1 MRTLATLAAASVLT
15 LAGAALAQTTPP
27 APQSQPQAQDQT
39 TQRPA
44 RPRLTRGDMDAL
56 TDARMAAIQ
65 AGLKLNADQQRLWT
79 PVEQALRVMA
89 TARATRFE
97 EARQRLDQRRQGA
110 QGQQGAQ
117 PTPPTPP
124 DLSQRLEQGAERAT
138 QAAQRLAA
146 LSTAV
151 KPFWASLS
159 DDQKRI
165 LPMLM
170 RREGGQM
177 RMGMGERFERQGREQ
192 RERRRG

>member
-27 APQSQPQAQDQT
+27 PAPQSQPQAQDQT

-44 RPRLTRGDMDAL
+44 RPRLTRADMDAL

-65 AGLKLNADQQRLWT
+65 AGLKLTPEQQRLWT

-117 PTPPTPP
+117 PTPP
-124 DLSQRLEQGAERAT
+124 DLAQRLEQGSERAT

-192 RERRRG
+192 HERRRG